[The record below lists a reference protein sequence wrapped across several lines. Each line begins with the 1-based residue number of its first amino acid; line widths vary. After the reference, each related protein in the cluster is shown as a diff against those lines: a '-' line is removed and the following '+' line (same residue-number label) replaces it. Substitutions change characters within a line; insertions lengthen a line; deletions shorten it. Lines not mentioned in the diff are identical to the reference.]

1 VTEGHTEAVSA
12 SLGTAATPTEV
23 AAAFREFGAGF
34 TRLGL
39 PSAPA
44 RMITVHDDPFR
55 PQPRLDRDAE
65 GGMATS
71 VGRLRTEP
79 AFGRGG
85 LKYVAL
91 SHNTRMG
98 AAQGA
103 VLAAEYLCHAGL
115 V

>member
-1 VTEGHTEAVSA
+1 MLEGHTLSVTVE
-12 SLGTAATPTEV
+12 TERPCDP
-23 AAAFREFGAGF
+23 AAAAEAMRSFRGDYGTLA
-34 TRLGL
+34 L

-44 RMITVHDDPFR
+44 HPIIVHDDPFR

-71 VGRLRTEP
+71 VGRLRPEP
-79 AFGRGG
+79 VLGHG

-103 VLAAEYLCHAGL
+103 ILAAEYLCQSGL
-115 V
+115 A

>member
-1 VTEGHTEAVSA
+1 
-12 SLGTAATPTEV
+12 
-23 AAAFREFGAGF
+23 
-34 TRLGL
+34 
-39 PSAPA
+39 
-44 RMITVHDDPFR
+44 VHDDPFR

-71 VGRLRTEP
+71 VGRLRAEP
-79 AFGRGG
+79 ALEHG

-98 AAQGA
+98 AARGA
-103 VLAAEYLCHAGL
+103 VLAAEYLCRAGL